1 MKEMVFAQQRN
12 RELTFE
18 LVENYESRG
27 TSVAAMIKEAVDRF
41 EIAGDFDLTVSTGDR
56 PSSTSGVYSFSTS
69 NADYLMTFPCFSFHG
84 WPECG
89 MPDYSQTVESFVNSR
104 ALLAKVGWIGNPSTN
119 PIRVKFLEEYGNTP
133 FSEGIANHWNRKVP
147 KSLWKNTP
155 TYLSYQDQVDRWKYL
170 LDMDGVGYSA
180 RAKVLLNSPRIVF
193 FVESGYQEWWR
204 EFAVPWK
211 HYVPVK
217 HDLSDL
223 ETAFNRVENDES
235 LQAFLRENQAGFART
250 FLSKATALSRVREI
264 IVDAVVGDTK

>member
-18 LVENYESRG
+18 LVKNYESRG

-89 MPDYSQTVESFVNSR
+89 MPDYSQTVESFVDSKP
-104 ALLAKVGWIGNPSTN
+104 LQAKVGWIGNPSTN

-133 FSEGIANHWNRKVP
+133 FSKGIANHWNRTEP
-147 KSLWKNTP
+147 KSLWRNTP

-211 HYVPVK
+211 HYVPIK

-223 ETAFNRVENDES
+223 ESAFYRVESDES
-235 LQAFLRENQAGFART
+235 LQADLRDNQAQFAREY
-250 FLSKATALSRVREI
+250 LSRSAALNRVRENVLLAI
-264 IVDAVVGDTK
+264 SKRV